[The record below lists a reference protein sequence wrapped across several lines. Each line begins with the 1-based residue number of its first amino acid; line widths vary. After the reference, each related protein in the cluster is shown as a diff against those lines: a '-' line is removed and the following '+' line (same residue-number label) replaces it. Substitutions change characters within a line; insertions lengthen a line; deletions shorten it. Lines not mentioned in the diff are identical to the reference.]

1 MKQKFEVNGMSCA
14 ACSASVERM
23 VSAIN
28 GVSKVEVNLMQ
39 KLMICEY
46 DEKITSADEIVA
58 TVDKNFAITVKKN
71 EGLDGV
77 RVVAVYDS
85 PIPTPVMA
93 GDKIGKLVA
102 QKNGKEIASAD
113 LIAQNTVKRVQFFRR
128 IWYNIMVLIGVIK

>member
-46 DEKITSADEIVA
+46 DEKITSADEIIA
-58 TVDKNFAITVKKN
+58 TVDKIGFSAKALDDDKK
-71 EGLDGV
+71 
-77 RVVAVYDS
+77 
-85 PIPTPVMA
+85 
-93 GDKIGKLVA
+93 
-102 QKNGKEIASAD
+102 KEM
-113 LIAQNTVKRVQFFRR
+113 N
-128 IWYNIMVLIGVIK
+128 